1 MQIVSRD
8 TTKVKGRISITRTDG
23 KKSSYAFQGTA
34 KGLKIEFVTEK
45 VGSFQQHFVGTHRG
59 ADVVFDWDGM
69 TDVGYPNT
77 GTAKLAQKLR

>member
-1 MQIVSRD
+1 
-8 TTKVKGRISITRTDG
+8 VKGP
-23 KKSSYAFQGTA
+23 
-34 KGLKIEFVTEK
+34 KIEFVTEK